1 MGYNSKRR
9 PYNKRTIFISGDIK
23 LENIKRNME
32 EEFIMQIER
41 DTLKTQYALKNKI
54 NLMTIPHNV
63 EMGDYIKNVQFIN
76 YLRS

>member
-1 MGYNSKRR
+1 
-9 PYNKRTIFISGDIK
+9 
-23 LENIKRNME
+23 ME